1 MTAPPR
7 RVGWIGLG
15 SNLAGPREQVERG
28 LAALAHLPR
37 TQQQPRS
44 HHYRSPPWG
53 VSEQPDNV
61 NAVEANESGLT
72 PRELMKSLLDIERSF
87 GRERNADRWGP
98 RILDLDL
105 LLYADCII
113 DEPGLHVPH
122 PHLHERAFVL
132 LPLAEIAPHLQIPGH
147 GSISDLVARVDA
159 SECQRLE

>member
-7 RVGWIGLG
+7 RVAWIGLG

-37 TQQQPRS
+37 TQLQQRS
-44 HHYRSPPWG
+44 HLYRSAPWG
-53 VSEQPDNV
+53 VRDQPDFV
-61 NAVEANESGLT
+61 NAVAAIESGLT
-72 PRELMKSLLDIERSF
+72 PRELMPALLDIERSF